1 MDDLMSTAFL
11 TYAWT
16 DNSNSDVDYVAQ
28 ELEQAGLK
36 ILQDKYTLGAGR
48 RIWEQIGPAI
58 QDPSNSDAWII
69 YATQASLTS
78 EGCLE
83 ELAYAL
89 DRALSVR
96 GAGFPLIGV
105 FPAQVDSSL
114 IPAAIRTRI
123 YVSLTDPDW
132 KERVVAAA
140 EGRSLAISRQTLEP
154 YFIKVHELPPGGEKF
169 AIEVRPR
176 AGTWNPFTVA
186 IKMEEQ
192 AVCRISTVVRAPNS
206 PRGSCAVMGL
216 MEGVDESQGRY
227 FRIIGHEATPTN
239 SGYIY
244 CSKIPSEL
252 MFGAK
257 GGMMHAVKLERNREK

>member
-1 MDDLMSTAFL
+1 MATAFL
-11 TYAWT
+11 TYSWA
-16 DNSNSDVDYVAQ
+16 DNSNADVDYVAQ

-36 ILQDKYTLGAGR
+36 VLQDKYTLGAGR

-58 QDPSNSDAWII
+58 QDLSSSDAWII

-89 DRALSVR
+89 GRALSVR

-105 FPAQVDSSL
+105 FPSQVDSSL

-132 KERVVAAA
+132 KERVVAAT
-140 EGRSLAISRQTLEP
+140 EGRHPAISRQPLEP
-154 YFIKVHELPPGGEKF
+154 YFIKVHELPPGCEKF

-186 IKMEEQ
+186 IKAAEQ
-192 AVCRISTVVRAPNS
+192 SVCRISTVVRAPNS
-206 PRGSCAVMGL
+206 PIGNSVVMGL
-216 MEGVDESQGRY
+216 MDVVDESQGRY
-227 FRIIGHEATPTN
+227 FRVIGHEATPTN

-244 CSKIPSEL
+244 CSKLPSEL
-252 MFGAK
+252 MFGAN
-257 GGMMHAVKLERNREK
+257 GGMMHTVKFEPQ